1 MAKPRS
7 ILLYA
12 IVTENIQQER
22 GDRLQNYMMTWS
34 EFKLCLITGC
44 QLPSGKFKMQRLT
57 DTQANLFC
65 EKKNIS

>member
-1 MAKPRS
+1 MAKPGN
-7 ILLYA
+7 ILLHA
-12 IVTENIQQER
+12 IFTENIQQKR
-22 GDRLQNYMMTWS
+22 GDRLQNYTKTWS

-57 DTQANLFC
+57 DTQANLFR